1 VGLQVYSDGIW
12 IGVSNRQNAST
23 FRVEDGPFV
32 AAIIN
37 AAAQSQV

>member
-1 VGLQVYSDGIW
+1 VYTDAIS
-12 IGVSNRQNAST
+12 IGVSNRQNASM

-37 AAAQSQV
+37 AAAQSHV

>member
-1 VGLQVYSDGIW
+1 LCTQQVCLRAVGNM
-12 IGVSNRQNAST
+12 SNRQNASK

-37 AAAQSQV
+37 AAAQSEV